1 MTDTAAPPER
11 KQEFGRAGRDLRA
24 AIGVGLLLLALVGAS
39 LAWRPEVFVVLV
51 AGAVVLGLQELG
63 TGFAARG
70 ISIAL
75 PPLWVGGVGM
85 VASAW
90 MGGGRALLIAMILT
104 AGTVVVWRAIDGGGR
119 DAARD
124 AAASV
129 FAAAYVPFLIS
140 FAILILRH
148 EEHGVLLVVTYIL
161 MVVGND
167 TGGYIAGVLFGRHP
181 MAPTISPKKSWEGA
195 AGSLVLATLVAWVML
210 VAVLGAPWWS
220 AFLLGP
226 LAVVSATTGDL
237 AESLVK
243 RDLGLKDFGKLLPG
257 HGGILD
263 RLDSL
268 LVTAPVCYAVFSL
281 AVAQ

>member
-1 MTDTAAPPER
+1 MTQAPPR
-11 KQEFGRAGRDLRA
+11 KAPEKEFGRAGRDLRA
-24 AIGVGLLLLALVGAS
+24 AIGVGLLLLALLAAS
-39 LAWRPEVFVVLV
+39 LAWRPEVFVGLV
-51 AGAVVLGLQELG
+51 AVAVVLGLQELAR
-63 TGFAARG
+63 GFEAHG

-90 MGGGRALLIAMILT
+90 VGGGPALMVAMILT
-104 AGTVVVWRAIDGGGR
+104 AATVVVWRAIDGGGR
-119 DAARD
+119 LSARD

-129 FAAAYVPFLIS
+129 FSAAYVPFLIS
-140 FAILILRH
+140 FAVLIVRH
-148 EEHGVLLVVTYIL
+148 PEHGVLLTITYIL

-167 TGGYIAGVLFGRHP
+167 TGGYIAGVLFGSHP
-181 MAPTISPKKSWEGA
+181 MAPSISPKKSWEGA
-195 AGSLVLATLVAWVML
+195 AGSAVLATAVAWVML
-210 VAVLGAPWWS
+210 VQILDAPWWS
-220 AFLLGP
+220 APLLGL

-237 AESLVK
+237 AESLIK
-243 RDLGLKDFGKLLPG
+243 RDLGLKDFGQLLPG

-281 AVAQ
+281 VVAP